1 MLASRTVRTFL
12 GRAQC
17 QYTLR
22 NSLRP
27 STTRDYSQD
36 KELFKGS
43 AETVDI
49 ELTLPHGNGDG
60 CISKEEL
67 RKGLQLKLRH
77 LDGTAKPT
85 YTQREK
91 EDESLSSSVREVFLL
106 GMGVV
111 LSATLIMSMGGLT
124 TRYA

>member
-1 MLASRTVRTFL
+1 MLSSRTIRTFL

-27 STTRDYSQD
+27 STTRDYSQG
-36 KELFKGS
+36 KELLKGS
-43 AETVDI
+43 TETVDI
-49 ELTLPHGNGDG
+49 ELILPNGNDDG

-67 RKGLQLKLRH
+67 RKGMQLKLRH
-77 LDGTAKPT
+77 LGGAAKPIE
-85 YTQREK
+85 TQREK
-91 EDESLSSSVREVFLL
+91 GDESLSSSIREAFLL
-106 GMGVV
+106 GMGAV
-111 LSATLIMSMGGLT
+111 LSAALIMSMGGLT